1 MSDYRHSF
9 SGIEDLAGRPIKKN
23 WMSFIRNLF
32 YKLLEK
38 QSSSVTIIDKQEET
52 SKWINQPY

>member
-9 SGIEDLAGRPIKKN
+9 IGIEDLAGRPIKKN

-38 QSSSVTIIDKQEET
+38 
-52 SKWINQPY
+52 